1 MTAVL
6 AFFQAAP
13 GWIAGHGVALACTA
27 VVVGAVTLV
36 LAVRHRRAA
45 RRQAETR
52 FGRW

>member
-13 GWIAGHGVALACTA
+13 GWIVGHAAALTCAAA
-27 VVVGAVTLV
+27 VVSAVTLA